1 VCWQPRIKGRD
12 IMKEFPR
19 SGTTVQEWFAG
30 RNGRGIVPDGVPEAL
45 QAKPLRDVTFDEW
58 GQLGL
63 ALEAARKDI
72 KNMIRLANHFRS
84 KRIRPQL
91 LAGDGTAVIILPES
105 QVLVIPTSEPE

>member
-1 VCWQPRIKGRD
+1 
-12 IMKEFPR
+12 MKEFPR

-30 RNGRGIVPDGVPEAL
+30 RNGRGMVPDGVPEAL

-63 ALEAARKDI
+63 ALEAAHKDIEDRMKDI

-91 LAGDGTAVIILPES
+91 LADDSPSPVIILPES
-105 QVLVIPTSEPE
+105 QVLVVPDPNTRSSP